1 MTWSRLSLEPSSQS
15 AIFKITQTA
24 ARQMLASL
32 LDLFALFATTQM
44 PLYKAWDVQRK
55 ERKAV
60 AAGTFVEL
68 AFFTSNT
75 SLYDLKVA
83 ILNAM

>member
-1 MTWSRLSLEPSSQS
+1 LSLEPSSQS

-24 ARQMLASL
+24 AHQMLASL

-60 AAGTFVEL
+60 AAGSKNDNNFIDRHKQL
-68 AFFTSNT
+68 NFN
-75 SLYDLKVA
+75 
-83 ILNAM
+83 ILNNVK